1 MYKGAVPYITEA
13 VDPLPEQSISDLW
26 GAGRRFFWEYFDF
39 ICQSSFH
46 LDRIS
51 VLKFI
56 PHYFYIYVKYCFI
69 KI

>member
-51 VLKFI
+51 VL
-56 PHYFYIYVKYCFI
+56 
-69 KI
+69 